1 MQLYKGG
8 NMKKRVAV
16 CTLVMFLMLAFL
28 PTVSQA
34 EWKTTS
40 AGRMYTAN
48 NAKGYLTGWATIDG
62 ARYYFNAKGIMK
74 TGWATIDK
82 KAY

>member
-1 MQLYKGG
+1 
-8 NMKKRVAV
+8 MKKRVAV

-40 AGRMYTAN
+40 AGKMYTAN
-48 NAKGYLTGWATIDG
+48 NAK
-62 ARYYFNAKGIMK
+62 
-74 TGWATIDK
+74 
-82 KAY
+82 